1 MSVLGR
7 TDEAQAV
14 YETLR
19 QLAVPGDQDVRTLGA
34 FLQLMELII
43 TFRDTE
49 TAQVCYDLFGPYSA
63 QPGAVGTGL
72 VVVFGSPHWLLGRL
86 ADLLG
91 RTEQALDHFAQA
103 AAVNTRLGARP
114 LVVLTRLDWAATLQ
128 RRAAGSDLA
137 QARVLARQA
146 AAEARRLDMPGP
158 ADRGERLTR
167 ELEQATAAADPLT
180 RREREIAGLVSDG
193 LTNRAIADRL
203 VLSERTVEGHIRSIL
218 AKLQLTNRTELA
230 AWALRDTGS

>member
-1 MSVLGR
+1 MALFVVGR

-19 QLAVPGDQDVRTLGA
+19 QLAASGAQDHRTVGA
-34 FLQLMELII
+34 FLQVMELII
-43 TFRDTE
+43 AFRDTD
-49 TAQVCYDLFGPYSA
+49 TARACYHRLGPYSTLT
-63 QPGAVGTGL
+63 GAVGTGL
-72 VVVFGSPHWLLGRL
+72 VVMFGSPHWPLGRL

-91 RTEQALDHFAQA
+91 RTQQALDHFAQA
-103 AAVNTRLGARP
+103 EAVNTRLGARP
-114 LVVLTRLDWAATLQ
+114 FVVLTRLDWAAALH
-128 RRAAGSDLA
+128 RRASGGDLA
-137 QARVLARQA
+137 QARMLARQA

-158 ADRGERLTR
+158 ADRGERLAR
-167 ELEQATAAADPLT
+167 GLEQATAAANPLT

-230 AWALRDTGS
+230 AWALRES